1 MSLMICKSFHSNWLF
16 QPGIW
21 AGFLMQLEN
30 RPNRQSNW
38 IRFKKGEKKWGRKCC
53 WILLIKRKLRK
64 SRWIIQIPGFFNF
77 CFLNYTHVRIEQ
89 IFVYRV
95 KHAYISRIPLE
106 RFNTSD
112 KGETISTR
120 GFILVRV
127 IDVDRDYRADE
138 LEQILVL
145 DVDRTRSR
153 NRSRVWGVNA
163 PLSTRLVLD
172 PLLPDIDYNFLAVL
186 SSRGRTNCVARPA

>member
-1 MSLMICKSFHSNWLF
+1 MRSKVLLDSFNKTKTSEIALNN
-16 QPGIW
+16 PDT
-21 AGFLMQLEN
+21 
-30 RPNRQSNW
+30 
-38 IRFKKGEKKWGRKCC
+38 RFF
-53 WILLIKRKLRK
+53 I
-64 SRWIIQIPGFFNF
+64 F

-89 IFVYRV
+89 IFAYRV

-153 NRSRVWGVNA
+153 NRSRV
-163 PLSTRLVLD
+163 
-172 PLLPDIDYNFLAVL
+172 
-186 SSRGRTNCVARPA
+186 